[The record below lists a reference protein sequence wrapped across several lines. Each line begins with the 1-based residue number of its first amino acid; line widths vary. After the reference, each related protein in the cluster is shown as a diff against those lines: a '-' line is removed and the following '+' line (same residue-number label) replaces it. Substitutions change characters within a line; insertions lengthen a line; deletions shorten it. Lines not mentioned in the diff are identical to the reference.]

1 MSNNENIEN
10 EEKKVIINSSD
21 INKFKEM
28 LNSFSINLKNVNNQ
42 FEEISECKKKKFN
55 KFLIIDFQL
64 KFVNKLKNDLNNE
77 IKFSE

>member
-1 MSNNENIEN
+1 MSNNENTEN

-55 KFLIIDFQL
+55 NF
-64 KFVNKLKNDLNNE
+64 
-77 IKFSE
+77 

>member
-1 MSNNENIEN
+1 MSNFENTEN

-42 FEEISECKKKKFN
+42 FEEISECKKKK
-55 KFLIIDFQL
+55 LIF
-64 KFVNKLKNDLNNE
+64 FYRFS
-77 IKFSE
+77 IKIC

>member
-1 MSNNENIEN
+1 MSNYENTEN

-42 FEEISECKKKKFN
+42 FEEISECKKKK
-55 KFLIIDFQL
+55 LIF
-64 KFVNKLKNDLNNE
+64 FYRFS
-77 IKFSE
+77 IKIC

>member
-1 MSNNENIEN
+1 MSNYENIEN

-42 FEEISECKKKKFN
+42 FEEISECKKKN
-55 KFLIIDFQL
+55 I
-64 KFVNKLKNDLNNE
+64 KNINYRFSNE
-77 IKFSE
+77 IC